1 MHISFSIRIIAFII
15 IISIF
20 IYTLWLIRNN
30 RLSAHLAV
38 SWIVVEILLIITVS
52 VTAITT
58 KLIALLGET
67 DFLSLAFLFIIS
79 WIVLLMLDTLI
90 RVSDV
95 IAKTKAL
102 IQENGLLREKVEN
115 LEKTVLQLE
124 RTIDRD
130 HDDASDNVIKE

>member
-1 MHISFSIRIIAFII
+1 MHISFSIRIIAFIS
-15 IISIF
+15 IISLF

-58 KLIALLGET
+58 KLIALFGET

-95 IAKTKAL
+95 IVKTKAL
-102 IQENGLLREKVEN
+102 TQENGLLREKVEN
-115 LEKTVLQLE
+115 LAIT
-124 RTIDRD
+124 
-130 HDDASDNVIKE
+130 S

>member
-1 MHISFSIRIIAFII
+1 MHISFSIRIIAFIS
-15 IISIF
+15 IISLF

-58 KLIALLGET
+58 KLIALFGET

-95 IAKTKAL
+95 IVKTKAL
-102 IQENGLLREKVEN
+102 TQENGLLREKVEN

-124 RTIDRD
+124 RTIERD
-130 HDDASDNVIKE
+130 HDGASDNVIRE

>member
-1 MHISFSIRIIAFII
+1 MHISFSIRIIAFIS
-15 IISIF
+15 IISLF

-58 KLIALLGET
+58 RLIVLLGEAN
-67 DFLSLAFLFIIS
+67 FLSLAFLFIIS

-95 IAKTKAL
+95 ITKTKAL
-102 IQENGLLREKVEN
+102 IQENGLLREKVES
-115 LEKTVLQLE
+115 LEKIVFQLK
-124 RTIDRD
+124 RTIERD
-130 HDDASDNVIKE
+130 HDDASDDVIRE